1 MCSPTKAEKTRLIGA
16 FCLNGEEVRLAFILY
31 SVFMSEEFIE
41 AIYCGARLL
50 IKRLFRIGCV
60 AEVLSAITVQ
70 SGLLVIGECF

>member
-1 MCSPTKAEKTRLIGA
+1 
-16 FCLNGEEVRLAFILY
+16 
-31 SVFMSEEFIE
+31 MSEEFIE